1 MDLAADAFHL
11 RHALEGLTE
20 MRAQEIHVRAGLVE
34 QMAYRTALL
43 IEQRRHDV
51 HGLDVLMVAPD
62 GERLRV
68 RERKLKL
75 AGEFVHPH
83 RCHSRR

>member
-11 RHALEGLTE
+11 RHTIERLSQMG
-20 MRAQEIHVRAGLVE
+20 AQEIHVRAGLVE
-34 QMAYRTALL
+34 QMTHGTALAV
-43 IEQRRHDV
+43 EQRRHDV